1 MSSEILILGKK
12 GFLASHL
19 ISIFFKK
26 KVNFLSLG
34 SDDIDLTTEQS
45 ASKLAFIKKKYSCS
59 FNQI

>member
-19 ISIFFKK
+19 ISFFFNK

-45 ASKLAFIKKKYSCS
+45 AIKLASIKKKYSYEYG
-59 FNQI
+59 